1 MADIIRTS
9 PLRPVVRMRPS
20 KPRSR
25 SRSTSRSPERKSH
38 FRYHELDPLLSNLS
52 PESTLRALTSVD
64 AVPKTEKVA
73 QDLLTKSISQVST
86 ADRALGIRAAVAAQK
101 LKQWY
106 KEVLEWQWPKGT
118 GARMGKGF
126 IPPSHSTASQ
136 TECATSQVEYLGSLP
151 AEVVQRYEARIEE
164 IRDAMDGL
172 DVEELKEHV
181 LNFHVPG
188 RSRPSSSASTLSV
201 GPPSFS
207 YVQLSDFNAVI
218 TATILRLLPVLSR
231 LNFLLNTWDVRLL
244 VLRQIPGLL
253 MGLKTTRA
261 ALDSS
266 MATLQAGEDAA
277 LFSMLTFRA
286 KRAELEKMV
295 VSAGKNMDRILDVL
309 DGREDCLPDGWID
322 DLEAI
327 EADFG
332 TWVVGAE
339 RRVVENEWRRLEQ
352 RPKTRKSP
360 ETPQHQQTEGG
371 LRNTKEFAANAYA
384 TQENGELSTQLVD
397 EKHQPAP
404 EAASRDLT
412 HAAGEDADPAAV
424 GKSGVAS
431 DRQESCATALSSK
444 PTLDGVSEAVETA
457 ISSSRQPKPSVDESE
472 VRTTSSTEGRSSTES
487 DTTQNGQLFSSHPP
501 EISSISVAHGN
512 EQNPAEIRRDA
523 DISSPPVVVPAERAP
538 LDPIIENEPEDNG
551 SVSAAEAGKL
561 EEKSS
566 ESGGESSDISSGTDT
581 PSSVS
586 PDAAE
591 SQVDISSKEP
601 SVSAEVTEAA
611 PLPESNVS
619 VAEVDDLE
627 KDPSVDPAD
636 ESSDIIREADTPT
649 SMSPNPP
656 GSSVD
661 ETSTIRE
668 PPAGFAIVKP
678 APLPHSSVTKTEDT
692 EPTVPERSEA
702 RGLSTGNSPKG
713 KDALTDESFEH
724 DRNAPSDVRPRS
736 DQTVVMGERP
746 PRHRDPGSPIELS
759 KPRPQ
764 PPADFKH
771 SSNISTTGSL
781 TSYPSPV
788 STPGIRDAY
797 TATSHGSPLVVDPTT
812 PLQTDYLPSGRART
826 NSDHTLRKE
835 RLLRLESQNGSTGSP
850 FKHSRAASLPL
861 QRFINEEIDSS
872 YGEGVDFLPENI
884 PELRRPSIGL
894 VEGASNDDPRSSTST
909 PNAISCSPTKRH
921 PVAQR
926 SSLHYVETLT
936 PDRGARD
943 ESPALEPEPLKI
955 SKTRLSPAVS
965 AGTSA
970 LDTPPVPLRSSK
982 RLSPSPSIS
991 GLGWKYQDGE
1001 TATESTTQRKQQRPS
1016 SLRPENVRPVSSSK
1030 SADDE
1035 LDERISSILTTIPAR
1050 IHLGPAPALDPDQ
1063 RSVAS
1068 SISPHKNDRLSSAS
1082 SHLTPSRSSTPTPSL
1097 TLTPAFST
1105 RSRHSH
1111 SRTPEEGSVRLYHLH
1126 RGGKSRPT
1134 KLFVRAVGA
1143 DGERVMVRV
1152 GGGWA
1157 DLGEY
1162 LREYALHHGRRGVPE
1177 GTVEVQ
1183 GLPSRGSSTF
1193 SSPTTALFPSTN
1205 NGRATPLSRPASAI
1219 GRRPSSSL
1227 GIPQPRRVSL
1237 TPEPADMMAA
1247 ESPSPHSTTSMDRRL
1262 SVSSNNSGGG
1272 SAVGDSPPSYSTPL
1286 GLAGPKPRSRRVSMS
1301 PESEAWVEDVL
1312 GQARKTSR
1320 HAKVG
1325 GPSRECTVG
1334 KEQKPRSVSD
1344 IGTAGLNKRVLLRGL
1359 SKR

>member
-1 MADIIRTS
+1 
-9 PLRPVVRMRPS
+9 MRPP

-25 SRSTSRSPERKSH
+25 SRSTSRSPERKSQ

-73 QDLLTKSISQVST
+73 QDLLTKSIAQVST

-136 TECATSQVEYLGSLP
+136 TECATSQVEFLGSLP

-164 IRDAMDGL
+164 IRDGMDGL

-188 RSRPSSSASTLSV
+188 RSRPSSSASTLSA

-231 LNFLLNTWDVRLL
+231 LNFLLNTWDVRLR

-266 MATLQAGEDAA
+266 MAALQAGEDAA
-277 LFSMLTFRA
+277 FVTMLTFRA

-309 DGREDCLPDGWID
+309 DGREDCLPDSWID

-339 RRVVENEWRRLEQ
+339 RRAVENEWRRLEQ

-360 ETPQHQQTEGG
+360 ETPQQQQTEGG
-371 LRNTKEFAANAYA
+371 LRNTKESAANAYA

-404 EAASRDLT
+404 EASSRDQ
-412 HAAGEDADPAAV
+412 AAKDADPAAV

-431 DRQESCATALSSK
+431 DRQGSCTTALSSK
-444 PTLDGVSEAVETA
+444 PTLDGVSEDVGTG
-457 ISSSRQPKPSVDESE
+457 ISSSQQPKPSVDESG
-472 VRTTSSTEGRSSTES
+472 VRTTSSTEVRSSTEA
-487 DTTQNGQLFSSHPP
+487 DTTQSGQLSSSHPP
-501 EISSISVAHGN
+501 EIPSISVSHGN
-512 EQNPAEIRRDA
+512 EQKPAEIWRDA
-523 DISSPPVVVPAERAP
+523 DISLPPVGVPAERAP

-551 SVSAAEAGKL
+551 SVSAAEADKL

-566 ESGGESSDISSGTDT
+566 ESGGESSDISSGTDA

-601 SVSAEVTEAA
+601 SVSAEVTDAA
-611 PLPESNVS
+611 PVPESNVS
-619 VAEVDDLE
+619 AAEVDDLGQ
-627 KDPSVDPAD
+627 DPSVDPAE
-636 ESSDIIREADTPT
+636 ESSDIIREVDTPT

-668 PPAGFAIVKP
+668 PPAGFEVVKP
-678 APLPHSSVTKTEDT
+678 APLPHNSVTETEGPD
-692 EPTVPERSEA
+692 PTIPERSEA
-702 RGLSTGNSPKG
+702 RGLSTDDSPKE
-713 KDALTDESFEH
+713 KDAPTDEAFEH

-736 DQTVVMGERP
+736 DQTTVMGEGPSRD
-746 PRHRDPGSPIELS
+746 RDPGSPMELS

-764 PPADFKH
+764 PPAEFKH

-835 RLLRLESQNGSTGSP
+835 RLLRLESQNGSSGSP
-850 FKHSRAASLPL
+850 FRHSRAASLPL
-861 QRFINEEIDSS
+861 QRFINEAIDPS
-872 YGEGVDFLPENI
+872 YGEGVDFLPEDI

-909 PNAISCSPTKRH
+909 PNAISYSPTKRQ

-965 AGTSA
+965 EGTSP
-970 LDTPPVPLRSSK
+970 LDPPPVPLRSSK

-1001 TATESTTQRKQQRPS
+1001 TATDSMTPRKQQRPS
-1016 SLRPENVRPVSSSK
+1016 SLRPENARPVSSSK
-1030 SADDE
+1030 SADDQ

-1082 SHLTPSRSSTPTPSL
+1082 SHLTPSRSGTPTPSL
-1097 TLTPAFST
+1097 TLTPAFSS

-1162 LREYALHHGRRGVPE
+1162 LREYALHHGRRRGAPE

-1193 SSPTTALFPSTN
+1193 SSPTATLFPSTN
-1205 NGRATPLSRPASAI
+1205 NGGATPLSRPASAI

-1227 GIPQPRRVSL
+1227 GIQQPRRVSL

-1247 ESPSPHSTTSMDRRL
+1247 ESPSPHSTASMDRRL

-1325 GPSRECTVG
+1325 GPSRECTIG